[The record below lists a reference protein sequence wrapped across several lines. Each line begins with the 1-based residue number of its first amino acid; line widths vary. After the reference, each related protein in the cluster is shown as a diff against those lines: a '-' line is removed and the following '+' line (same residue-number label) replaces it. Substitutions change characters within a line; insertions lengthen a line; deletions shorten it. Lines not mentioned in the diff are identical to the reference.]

1 MQEEVPTAED
11 LLEQWR
17 EAVRASELADRLAK
31 LALES
36 AERADRSAVGAGEIA
51 RMAERAAKAAE
62 RAATSARKAAVQA
75 AEYARENR
83 AGWLSDADQAAVAT
97 KVDEEAARAR
107 YENAGR
113 DARKPPQSE

>member
-1 MQEEVPTAED
+1 VQEEVLTTED

-36 AERADRSAVGAGEIA
+36 AERADRSAVGADEIA

-62 RAATSARKAAVQA
+62 RAATTARKAAVQA

-83 AGWLSDADQAAVAT
+83 AGWLSDADRAASAT
-97 KVDEEAARAR
+97 KVDEEAARDR
-107 YENAGR
+107 YHKAER
-113 DARKPPQSE
+113 KARKRPHSD

>member
-1 MQEEVPTAED
+1 VVQEEILTTED

-36 AERADRSAVGAGEIA
+36 VERADESALGAEEIA

-62 RAATSARKAAVQA
+62 RAATSARKAAERA
-75 AEYARENR
+75 ADFARDSR
-83 AGWLSDADQAAVAT
+83 AGWLSTADQALAAT
-97 KVDEEAARAR
+97 TAEERSARSR
-107 YENAGR
+107 YEDSAHEGQEPAQN
-113 DARKPPQSE
+113 